1 MVNNISI
8 LLIIAHSIIY
18 WINKLDKKFQRNQF
32 FRNLENTKT
41 SGGSSSTDYIDL
53 GMEIIKSVAE
63 VDETLGP
70 LIFVSYSSSIFFVSL
85 ALYAFST
92 LYFTGSF
99 KWQALLFSI
108 YFLVQGGCDT

>member
-1 MVNNISI
+1 MYQPAQTQRS
-8 LLIIAHSIIY
+8 
-18 WINKLDKKFQRNQF
+18 KLRTVLCDSSKNGGKVLTF
-32 FRNLENTKT
+32 FRNLENAKA
-41 SGGSSSTDYIDL
+41 SGGSSTDYIDL
-53 GMEIIKSVAE
+53 GMEIVKSVAE

-99 KWQALLFSI
+99 KWQALLFSV
-108 YFLVQGGCDT
+108 YFLVQGDCDT

>member
-1 MVNNISI
+1 MDEQGS
-8 LLIIAHSIIY
+8 A
-18 WINKLDKKFQRNQF
+18 F
-32 FRNLENTKT
+32 FRNLENDKT
-41 SGGSSSTDYIDL
+41 SGGSSTDYIDL
-53 GMEIIKSVAE
+53 GMEIVKSVAE

-99 KWQALLFSI
+99 KWQALLFSV
-108 YFLVQGGCDT
+108 YFLVQGDCDT